1 MAFNPR
7 SPFSV
12 KDLALSVTNSVLR
25 PMIVRLAA
33 LAVIARGAE
42 RLQVMR
48 RQAQAPD
55 LELTLPF
62 KGG

>member
-1 MAFNPR
+1 
-7 SPFSV
+7 
-12 KDLALSVTNSVLR
+12 LALSVTNSVLR